1 MRSRLAGSTALVLA
15 GTLTIAACGGDDDDA
30 AGTDTTQAA
39 AAAAAATTAAAPT
52 SVVEITEA
60 PGTDAPA
67 GTSAGSAAG
76 ADFNDAD
83 VVFAQGMIAHH
94 EQAIEMAD
102 IALDP
107 TIGASAEVQDLA
119 TRIKAAQDPEI
130 EAMTGWLT
138 AWGQPVQMDTSGGHD
153 MSSMEGVMTAEEMDA
168 LGAATGAEFDTMWLE
183 MMIRHHEGA
192 ISMAETVKASG
203 SNADVLA
210 LAEQIITTQQAEI
223 EEMQALL
230 DA

>member
-1 MRSRLAGSTALVLA
+1 MRSRLAVSTALVIA
-15 GTLTIAACGGDDDDA
+15 GGLTIAACGGDDDA
-30 AGTDTTQAA
+30 AGTDTTQAPA
-39 AAAAAATTAAAPT
+39 ATTAETTAAAPT
-52 SVVEITEA
+52 SMVEITEA

-67 GTSAGSAAG
+67 GTSADSGAA

-83 VVFAQGMIAHH
+83 VEFAQGMIAHH

-153 MSSMEGVMTAEEMDA
+153 MSSMEGLMTAEEMDA

-210 LAEQIITTQQAEI
+210 LAEQVITTQQAEI
-223 EEMQALL
+223 EEMQTLL
-230 DA
+230 DS

>member
-1 MRSRLAGSTALVLA
+1 MRSRLVASTALILA

-30 AGTDTTQAA
+30 AGADTTQAPVA
-39 AAAAAATTAAAPT
+39 AAAETTVAAPT
-52 SVVEITEA
+52 SMVEITEA

-67 GTSAGSAAG
+67 DSG
-76 ADFNDAD
+76 ATVDFNDAD
-83 VVFAQGMIAHH
+83 VTFAQGMIAHH

-107 TIGASAEVQDLA
+107 TIGASVEVQDLA
-119 TRIKAAQDPEI
+119 TQIKAAQDPEI

-168 LGAATGAEFDTMWLE
+168 LGAATGVEFDTMWLE

-192 ISMAETVKASG
+192 IAMAETVKASG
-203 SNADVLA
+203 SNADVLG

-223 EEMQALL
+223 EQMQVLV

>member
-1 MRSRLAGSTALVLA
+1 MRSRLATSAALALA

-30 AGTDTTQAA
+30 AGVDPTVAPVTT
-39 AAAAAATTAAAPT
+39 AAAATTLPAEITAAAE
-52 SVVEITEA
+52 S
-60 PGTDAPA
+60 APA
-67 GTSAGSAAG
+67 GSGAS

-83 VVFAQGMIAHH
+83 VLFAQGMIAHH

-119 TRIKAAQDPEI
+119 TRIKDAQDPEI
-130 EAMTGWLT
+130 EAMTEWLT

-153 MSSMEGVMTAEEMDA
+153 MSGMEGVMTAEEMDA
-168 LGAATGAEFDTMWLE
+168 LGAATGTEFDSMWLE

-192 ISMAETVKASG
+192 IAMSETVKAAG
-203 SNADVLA
+203 SSADVLA
-210 LAEQIITTQQAEI
+210 LAEEIITAQQAEI
-223 EEMQALL
+223 DEMQALL
-230 DA
+230 DG

>member
-1 MRSRLAGSTALVLA
+1 MRSRLAAPTALVLA

-30 AGTDTTQAA
+30 AGTDTTQGPVAT
-39 AAAAAATTAAAPT
+39 AAATTEAAQT
-52 SVVEITEA
+52 SMVEITEA
-60 PGTDAPA
+60 PGTDAPG
-67 GTSAGSAAG
+67 GTSADSGAA

-130 EAMTGWLT
+130 EAMTEWLT

-168 LGAATGAEFDTMWLE
+168 LGAATGTEFDTMWLE
-183 MMIRHHEGA
+183 MTIRHHEGA
-192 ISMAETVKASG
+192 IAMSETVKASG

-210 LAEQIITTQQAEI
+210 LAEQIITAQQAEI
-223 EEMQALL
+223 AEMQTLL